1 MNFLVKEFCCAVHL
15 NKLRMSAPGT
25 KQSFGFKTYSLT
37 LPNLSGRILL
47 VMVE

>member
-1 MNFLVKEFCCAVHL
+1 MGWTV
-15 NKLRMSAPGT
+15 RSWP